1 MSHEAAGWETRKFA
15 GPIWI
20 LPLRDCGSVL
30 AVIANATVPAPV
42 VLPRFEVIW
51 IHPCAVAGAHS
62 QVVATP
68 NEPTPPATGTVTC
81 AGVSVNWHVEPN
93 CPITTVCDPI
103 WIDPFR
109 GVPELFGATAN

>member
-62 QVVATP
+62 QVVATL
-68 NEPTPPATGTVTC
+68 EGTNSSSH
-81 AGVSVNWHVEPN
+81 GN
-93 CPITTVCDPI
+93 CDL
-103 WIDPFR
+103 R
-109 GVPELFGATAN
+109 GSERELACRTELPDHHRLRSDLD